1 MRAISKLVALSAPD
15 VRTGLICLPGGQSMN
30 KRKPDLLWILVF
42 IFGLGVVTTG
52 YAQSF
57 WERKLDAAYQAP
69 VVQVQSIR

>member
-1 MRAISKLVALSAPD
+1 
-15 VRTGLICLPGGQSMN
+15 MN

-42 IFGLGVVTTG
+42 IFGLGVVTTS

-69 VVQVQSIR
+69 ATQVPAQR